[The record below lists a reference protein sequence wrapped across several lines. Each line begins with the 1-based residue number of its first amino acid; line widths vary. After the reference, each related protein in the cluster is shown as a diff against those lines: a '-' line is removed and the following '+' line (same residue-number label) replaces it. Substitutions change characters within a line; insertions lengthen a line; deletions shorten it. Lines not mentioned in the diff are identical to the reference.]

1 MNGLNQ
7 FFSNKTPQKEKKT
20 IFEIGVNC
28 YELQNENTKKIGLFK
43 ALDYTNYLVTIKYN
57 DNNIANLALSFE
69 HITFQ
74 L

>member
-1 MNGLNQ
+1 M
-7 FFSNKTPQKEKKT
+7 
-20 IFEIGVNC
+20 NC

-43 ALDYTNYLVTIKYN
+43 ALDYTNYRANYLVTIKYN

-74 L
+74 LWLLYKTYTQLQSL